1 MNFEKK
7 LLISEKLL
15 LFGKQYALCA
25 QPASTNK
32 TERCPTIYNL
42 KNTCFV
48 KQTMALMFGESE
60 EAHLKQMLRDAY
72 NDVPFIEHDEEEVR
86 LKQMLQDAYNDV
98 PFHDEEGLLLRNL
111 KQFYQR
117 VKVLLKTY

>member
-1 MNFEKK
+1 
-7 LLISEKLL
+7 
-15 LFGKQYALCA
+15 
-25 QPASTNK
+25 
-32 TERCPTIYNL
+32 
-42 KNTCFV
+42 
-48 KQTMALMFGESE
+48 MALMFGESE
-60 EAHLKQMLRDAY
+60 EVRLKQMLQDAY

-98 PFHDEEGLLLRNL
+98 PFIEHDEEGLLLRNL